1 MLDNRFEEKKIR
13 NFYYLLAYAF
23 DTEHIFFEIIDMFGN
38 EKFNNIYDLFSIII
52 CKCMNQ
58 IIKEGLYSEYIN
70 CNEQLGV
77 IKGRVD
83 ILNTIRNCTLQTKN
97 QVICNY
103 DNYTTNNMLNKI
115 IKTTIFYLL
124 KFDIMKYN
132 RINLK
137 KIYYNLEGIDVIKD
151 WKNIRWNLIKFNRLN
166 SRYEFIIKIC
176 EFTLKNLIINKDSL
190 NEKMLAI
197 DEKEAYHK
205 IFEKFV
211 KNYLIRYYSR
221 YSNNKI
227 FNIGIKSENMAWQV
241 DKERSVNWKYIP
253 NMHTDITIK
262 KNSEKENK
270 VTIIDA
276 KFYKEVLSSVG
287 FNGYEKQNI
296 NRDNLYQIYSY
307 ISNKKL
313 QIEKKLENKNVRG
326 KSKVSGMLL
335 YVQTDDVKFLDFE
348 VDVFIN
354 ESRIQVKAIDF
365 TQEFGNPYKPK
376 EKTIVWQM
384 KEIAEDILK
393 DLE

>member
-1 MLDNRFEEKKIR
+1 MLNNRFEEEKVR

-23 DTEHIFFEIIDMFGN
+23 DDKNIYFEKKDLFGTER
-38 EKFNNIYDLFSIII
+38 FNNIYDLFSIII

-58 IIKEGLYSEYIN
+58 IIKEGLYSEYLN
-70 CNEQLGV
+70 YVEQMGV

-83 ILNTIRNCTLQTKN
+83 ILNTIRYNTLKTKN
-97 QVICNY
+97 QVICNF
-103 DNYTTNNMLNKI
+103 DNYTTNNILNQI

-124 KFDIMKYN
+124 KCDIMNFN

-137 KIYYNLEGIDVIKD
+137 KVYYNLEEIDIIGD
-151 WKNIRWNLIKFNRLN
+151 WKNIKWHLIKFNRLN

-176 EFTLKNLIINKDSL
+176 EFTLKNLIINKDSAH
-190 NEKMLAI
+190 EEMQAF

-205 IFEKFV
+205 LFEKFV
-211 KNYLIRYYSR
+211 KNYLIRYYST

-227 FNIGIKSENMAWQV
+227 LNLEIKSENMTWQI
-241 DKERSVNWKYIP
+241 DREKSVNWNYIP

-262 KNSEKENK
+262 KNSSTGNK
-270 VTIIDA
+270 VKIIDA
-276 KFYKEVLSSVG
+276 KFYKKVLSNQG

-307 ISNKKL
+307 ISNKKM
-313 QIEKKLENKNVRG
+313 QMKAESENKDIG
-326 KSKVSGMLL
+326 ECDKVSGMLL
-335 YVQTDDVKFLDFE
+335 YVQTKDVQFFDFE
-348 VDVFIN
+348 VDVYIMEN
-354 ESRIQVKAIDF
+354 RIQVKTIDF
-365 TQEFGNPYKPK
+365 TQEFGNPYKPA